1 MSFLAPLFLL
11 GALAVAL
18 PFWLHRLQ
26 AQSSDRKPFASAM
39 LLETTEQQVHVQK
52 KLKYLL
58 LLALR
63 VALLL
68 MIAAVFSR
76 PLWTRPDA
84 LPGPGPEGTHLLLV
98 DTSASMG
105 RDGVFDQSI
114 SQALAAIEAAPGGAM
129 LQVLSADDALR
140 IESSVSR
147 DRAAHTQVLQS
158 LRPGTS
164 RLEFG
169 RIMAAVERLAESLP
183 QPVTL
188 HIFSDFQDSGMPVRF
203 AELVASRIATFVPHQ
218 PTVEAAFNW
227 RTEFVRETAAG
238 VDIGIR
244 AAGNDAMATPIELR
258 LNGDV
263 VGQREIQGSGA
274 AVVSFADL
282 PLESGDNR
290 LQVIINADDEL
301 EIDNTFVHVIRNQP
315 PAAIVLLTLNPD
327 GLPVTYLTAALQSDP
342 NGAYRVEPAIIG
354 DFDTRTLGRYSW
366 LIVDDI
372 GSIGPDLEAALVEFV
387 DSGGG
392 LLAFAGQRSATAT
405 RLPVFTNSVGAAS
418 VGLANDRFL
427 TIGQVDTGH
436 PLLSATDGW
445 YTVNLSQTIPVTAQP
460 DDQVLIRLENDEP
473 FVLERRLGQG
483 RMLLVAGGLEN
494 QWNDFPIR
502 PVFVSFVV
510 EAARYLSGKDQL
522 RQSFAAGATLPLS
535 LAGGASGQVVD
546 PDGRTVLSLAD
557 TTRAQQIQLDKTGFY
572 EVYTSQGDYVVAVN
586 VDPRESELTAIDGDT
601 LQRWVEAMG
610 SDFDTVMAAAIEQP
624 VEPLE
629 LWHGLLFILML
640 VLIGE
645 SVLANQHLAPRIHGG
660 AN

>member
-1 MSFLAPLFLL
+1 MF
-11 GALAVAL
+11 
-18 PFWLHRLQ
+18 
-26 AQSSDRKPFASAM
+26 
-39 LLETTEQQVHVQK
+39 E
-52 KLKYLL
+52 
-58 LLALR
+58 
-63 VALLL
+63 
-68 MIAAVFSR
+68 
-76 PLWTRPDA
+76 
-84 LPGPGPEGTHLLLV
+84 
-98 DTSASMG
+98 
-105 RDGVFDQSI
+105 
-114 SQALAAIEAAPGGAM
+114 
-129 LQVLSADDALR
+129 
-140 IESSVSR
+140 ES
-147 DRAAHTQVLQS
+147 
-158 LRPGTS
+158 
-164 RLEFG
+164 
-169 RIMAAVERLAESLP
+169 
-183 QPVTL
+183 
-188 HIFSDFQDSGMPVRF
+188 
-203 AELVASRIATFVPHQ
+203 
-218 PTVEAAFNW
+218 
-227 RTEFVRETAAG
+227 
-238 VDIGIR
+238 
-244 AAGNDAMATPIELR
+244 
-258 LNGDV
+258 
-263 VGQREIQGSGA
+263 
-274 AVVSFADL
+274 
-282 PLESGDNR
+282 
-290 LQVIINADDEL
+290 
-301 EIDNTFVHVIRNQP
+301 IRN
-315 PAAIVLLTLNPD
+315 
-327 GLPVTYLTAALQSDP
+327 
-342 NGAYRVEPAIIG
+342 YRVEPAISG

-405 RLPVFTNSVGAAS
+405 RLPVFTNSVRAAS

-494 QWNDFPIR
+494 QWNDLPIR